1 MANVTIEL
9 PTLLHHVVDG
19 RSTIDVQASTLRG
32 ALEALVKA
40 HPAMRVHLFD
50 ESAGLREHV
59 LVFHNDINS
68 RWMDSL
74 DAPVADGDRVTIM
87 QAVSGG

>member
-19 RSTIDVQASTLRG
+19 RSAIDVQAQTLRG
-32 ALEALVKA
+32 ALDALIESE
-40 HPAMRVHLFD
+40 PALRVHLFD
-50 ESAGLREHV
+50 ESGSIREHV
-59 LVFHNDINS
+59 LIFHNDTNS

-74 DAPVADGDRVTIM
+74 DAPVADGDRITVM